1 MNEQPRDT
9 SAKDNQK
16 WTTQRYKRQGQSE
29 MNNPEIQAP
38 RTIKNQ
44 QPRDTSNEQPRDTR
58 NEQPR
63 DTRNEQP
70 RDTSAIVHKTQNE
83 LKQSKTHN
91 TEY

>member
-63 DTRNEQP
+63 DT
-70 RDTSAIVHKTQNE
+70 SAIVHKTQNE